1 MAVTWTE
8 EQRQVINVRDK
19 DVLVSAAAG
28 SGKTAVLVERI
39 ISRITDPVHSVD
51 IDRLLVVTFTN
62 AAAAEM
68 RERIRDAL
76 EQKAEQEP
84 ENTHLQKQ
92 LVLIHHASITTI
104 HSFCLKVLRSH
115 FHTIGLDPAFRIADE
130 GEIRLLEQD
139 TVKEVLDEAYEKK
152 APEFHAFLECLA
164 TGKSDDMIPELI
176 LQLYHFSLG
185 HPWPDEWLE
194 ECCGMYERKETGF
207 AENPDQSQ
215 RKGLE
220 NDGKQSVRDAEAL
233 NGRTQ
238 HGWGQQ
244 PWLEFLVQD
253 VRHLLSDMQE
263 ELREAV
269 QIAEQPDGPY
279 PYLKAL
285 ESDAQILERLAVAQ
299 DYDTLAG
306 AFAQMGSLARLAAI
320 RDKTISEE
328 KKLQVQEIRNQIKK
342 ELSDIR
348 DRYFYAGIDEIQEE
362 FYESGQIVRV
372 LAELTRAFSTRF
384 AKKKAEKN
392 LLDFGDLEHFA
403 LEILLAKENGKA
415 VPTAAAKE
423 YAEVYE
429 EVMTDEY
436 QDSNLVQEFILKSV
450 SGAGCGAHNRFMVG
464 DVKQSIYRFRL
475 ARPELFMEKYRT
487 YVREEDENTCR
498 IDLHKNFRSRSQVL
512 EGVNYIFRQIMTE
525 GLGGVT
531 YDDDAALYPGAVF
544 AEGNDASFLPTEILL
559 LEPDRRSGGAG
570 QENEEKNQEIRKAVS
585 RNEVEESDNRSE
597 AGKEKPESR
606 EKEGEPENRSE
617 VGKGESES
625 WGRANT
631 EIQSETEKEKQENQ
645 ENKQEAEARLVGRRI
660 LEIVGHEK
668 VWDKELSAYRPAS
681 WCDIVI
687 LLRTV
692 SGWAESFQEVLSDM
706 GIPCFT
712 GSQTGYFSAAE
723 VRVVLSYLQILD
735 NPVQDIPLAAVLRS
749 PIGGFSDEELAII
762 RAKAPGYYFYEC
774 CRNFWAMGA
783 EAEEKAICEKLGRF
797 FETYEQFRAK
807 TACTP
812 VHLLLWEILDVTG
825 YGAYAAALPAGA
837 QRRANL
843 DMLVE
848 KAIAYEATSYRG
860 LYHFVRYIEN
870 LKKYEVD
877 YGEASISGEA
887 DDTVRIMSI
896 HKSKG
901 LEFPIVFVSGISKR
915 FNESD
920 ARSRIALHPE
930 LGIGCDFVDP
940 GQRVKAPN
948 LLKRVIQRQLRQE
961 SLGEELRVLYVAMT
975 RAKEKLILTGTVSD
989 FEKKMESYGRGR
1001 TREET
1006 ELSYTQLSSASSY
1019 MDWVIPA
1026 LLHHPDASDWNGE
1039 ANGQTLFYCACMPA
1053 SRQTLYRLMTE
1064 NEESLRLQQLLQMD
1078 TEVCQ
1083 DEQAAAY
1090 LERVF
1095 HAVYP
1100 FESDQ
1105 EIRGKLSVSELKR
1118 MSQIPETE
1126 EGDQLYEEEPV
1137 VPLVPQ
1143 FRNEGEVLAGAARGT
1158 VYHIFM
1164 QNLDFSKKVSLEMQ
1178 LEELIKCGKMTRE
1191 EGESLNLEDIRVF
1204 LASEIGQRMEQASGR
1219 GTLYREQPFVIG
1231 VPANTVRSEWNPEET
1246 VLVQGI
1252 IDAFFYDEDGKII
1265 LLDYKTDH
1273 VRSVRALVEKYR
1285 PQLTY
1290 YAEALE
1296 RLTARR
1302 VKRRVI
1308 YSFHLGREI
1317 IL

>member
-1 MAVTWTE
+1 MAVSWTE
-8 EQRQVINVRDK
+8 EQRRVIDVRDK

-39 ISRITDPVHSVD
+39 ISRITDPVRPVD

-84 ENTHLQKQ
+84 ENVHLQKQ
-92 LVLIHHASITTI
+92 LVLIHHASIMTI
-104 HSFCLKVLRSH
+104 HSFCLQVLRNH

-139 TVKEVLDEAYEKK
+139 TLQEVLQEAYEKK
-152 APEFHAFLECLA
+152 APEFHHFLECLA

-185 HPWPDEWLE
+185 HPWPQEWLE
-194 ECCGMYERKETGF
+194 ECSGMYERKEET
-207 AENPDQSQ
+207 E
-215 RKGLE
+215 
-220 NDGKQSVRDAEAL
+220 DGRKQSVRNTEAL
-233 NGRTQ
+233 DGSREK
-238 HGWGQQ
+238 GSWEQQ
-244 PWLEFLVQD
+244 PWMEFLVQD
-253 VRHLLSDMQE
+253 VKHLLSDMRE

-269 QIAEQPDGPY
+269 LIAEQPDGPY

-285 ESDAQILERLAVAQ
+285 ESDAQVLERLCAAQ
-299 DYDTLAG
+299 DYETLAD
-306 AFAQMGSLARLAAI
+306 AFAGMGSPARLAAI

-328 KKLQVQEIRNQIKK
+328 KKQQVQEIRNQIKK

-348 DRYFYAGIDEIQEE
+348 GRYFYAGIDEIQEE
-362 FYESGQIVRV
+362 FFESGRIVRV
-372 LAELTRAFSTRF
+372 LTGLTSAFALRF

-392 LLDFGDLEHFA
+392 LLDFSDLEHFA
-403 LEILLAKENGKA
+403 LEILLTKEDGKA

-429 EVMTDEY
+429 EVMIDEY
-436 QDSNLVQEFILKSV
+436 QDSNLVQELILSSV

-487 YVREEDENTCR
+487 YVCAEDKNTCR

-512 EGVNYIFRQIMTE
+512 ESVNYIFRQIMTG
-525 GLGGVT
+525 GLGGVA

-544 AEGNDASFLPTEILL
+544 PEGNDASFLPTEILL
-559 LEPDRRSGGAG
+559 LEPNRRGG
-570 QENEEKNQEIRKAVS
+570 QESVENNRDSGKAEEDSAE
-585 RNEVEESDNRSE
+585 D
-597 AGKEKPESR
+597 P
-606 EKEGEPENRSE
+606 
-617 VGKGESES
+617 
-625 WGRANT
+625 
-631 EIQSETEKEKQENQ
+631 
-645 ENKQEAEARLVGRRI
+645 ENKQEAEARLAGRRI
-660 LEIVGHEK
+660 LEIAGHEK
-668 VWDKELSAYRPAS
+668 VWDKELNAYRPAS
-681 WCDIVI
+681 WRDIVI

-692 SGWAESFQEVLSDM
+692 SGWAETFQEVLSGM

-749 PIGGFSDEELAII
+749 PIGGFSDEELAVI
-762 RAKAPGYYFYEC
+762 RSKAPGYYFYEC
-774 CRNFWAMGA
+774 CRSFQAMGA
-783 EAEEKAICEKLGRF
+783 GDAEEMERDGRTMEARNPEIQSKEAAEAAISEAKLTDMEKAICEKLNRF
-797 FETYEQFRAK
+797 FETYEQLRAK
-807 TACTP
+807 TAYTP
-812 VHLLLWEILDVTG
+812 VHLLLWEILDITG
-825 YGAYAAALPAGA
+825 YGAYAAALPAGE

-901 LEFPIVFVSGISKR
+901 LEFPVVFVSGISKK

-920 ARSRIALHPE
+920 AKSRIALHPE
-930 LGIGCDFVDP
+930 LGIGCDFADA
-940 GQRVKAPN
+940 GQRVKSPS
-948 LLKRVIQRQLRQE
+948 LPKRVIQRQLRQE

-989 FEKKMESYGRGR
+989 FEKKMESYGRVR
-1001 TREET
+1001 SRREP
-1006 ELSYTQLSSASSY
+1006 ELSYTQLSSAASY
-1019 MDWVIPA
+1019 LDWVVPA
-1026 LLHHPDASDWNGE
+1026 LLRHPDASDWYGE
-1039 ANGQTLFYCACMPA
+1039 TDTQTLFRCVRTMTSA
-1053 SRQTLYRLMTE
+1053 QTLHRLMTE
-1064 NEESLRLQQLLQMD
+1064 NEEALRLQQLLQMD
-1078 TEVCQ
+1078 TVTCQ
-1083 DEQAAAY
+1083 DERTAAY
-1090 LERVF
+1090 LDRVF
-1095 HAVYP
+1095 HASYP
-1100 FESDQ
+1100 FEKDR

-1126 EGDQLYEEEPV
+1126 EGDQLYGEEPV
-1137 VPLVPQ
+1137 VPMVPH
-1143 FRNEGEVLAGAARGT
+1143 FRNDREVPSGAARGT

-1164 QNLDFSKKVSLEMQ
+1164 QNLDFSKKLSLEMQ

-1191 EGESLNLEDIRVF
+1191 EGGSLNLEEIRQF
-1204 LASEIGQRMEQASGR
+1204 LTSEIGQRMEQASLR

-1252 IDAFFYDEDGKII
+1252 IDAFFYDGDGKIV
-1265 LLDYKTDH
+1265 LLDYKTDR
-1273 VRSVRALVEKYR
+1273 VSSAKALAEKYR
-1285 PQLTY
+1285 PQLAY

-1296 RLTARR
+1296 RLTERR